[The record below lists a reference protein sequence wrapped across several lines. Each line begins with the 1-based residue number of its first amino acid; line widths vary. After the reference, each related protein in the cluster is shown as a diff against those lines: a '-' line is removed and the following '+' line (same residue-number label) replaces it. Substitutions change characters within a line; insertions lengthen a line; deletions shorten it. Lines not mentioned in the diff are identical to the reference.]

1 MRKKVLEGNDYEK
14 VCFARN
20 NLTLIFMSKQTGLI
34 RLDGKIGGISFYK
47 LGGEDLAR
55 IANGPSRERILKDA
69 NFQRTRENNVEF
81 GGSANLAKA
90 LRLAF
95 ANILPTMADGRL
107 TSRLVKLFKEIN
119 LGSSGVRGQRSFLIS
134 TNRPILVNFEFN
146 NGTALGSVMN
156 APYTFSHTVDRTAGT
171 IDLAAFIPLNYLNAP
186 AGATHFKLITAIGVL
201 SDYAFDPATG
211 HYEPLSPEFNLSNA
225 QASSAVLPLNTATA
239 ALSLTA
245 TLAGSPTLTGDH
257 NVIQTLGV
265 EFYQRVDGVDYLFAQ
280 GNAMKVINIF

>member
-1 MRKKVLEGNDYEK
+1 
-14 VCFARN
+14 
-20 NLTLIFMSKQTGLI
+20 
-34 RLDGKIGGISFYK
+34 
-47 LGGEDLAR
+47 
-55 IANGPSRERILKDA
+55 
-69 NFQRTRENNVEF
+69 VEF

-119 LGSSGVRGQRSFLIS
+119 LSSSGVRGQRSFLI
-134 TNRPILVNFEFN
+134 TLNRGLLLNFEFN
-146 NGTALGSVMN
+146 NGTSLGSVMN
-156 APYTFSHTVDRTAGT
+156 APFTFSNAADRTAGT
-171 IDLAAFIPLNYLNAP
+171 VTMDPFVPLNYLNPP

-201 SDYAFDPATG
+201 SDYAYDPATG

-225 QASSAVLPLNTATA
+225 QTSSIALPLDTPTVGV
-239 ALSLTA
+239 SFTA
-245 TLAGSPTLTGDH
+245 TLPGTPTLTDDH

-265 EFYQRVDGVDYLFAQ
+265 EFYQRVGTADYLFAQ